1 MTAWPMKDALISEGF
16 FMFQFVTVIKEYAT
30 TQTGHSIDLVTES
43 MSRRTWIP
51 ISAATLSMLLLKWME
66 TG

>member
-1 MTAWPMKDALISEGF
+1 MNDCMTHEGRFNFRGF

-51 ISAATLSMLLLKWME
+51 ISAATLSMLLLK
-66 TG
+66 